1 MQSNV
6 TLPTVKVKGYMPL
19 AFFILGGDMT
29 QRRHHVPMSDTEFE
43 SRYDPQGYR
52 EKRIIA
58 LLEDIAN
65 SLSYLALPARPEP
78 RQYDRP
84 ARPIQ
89 PKTGAIEL

>member
-1 MQSNV
+1 MATYTKDQACRIV
-6 TLPTVKVKGYMPL
+6 AGL
-19 AFFILGGDMT
+19 ASGK
-29 QRRHHVPMSDTEFE
+29 RSHHTPMSDVEFE

-58 LLEDIAN
+58 LLEEIAN
-65 SLSYLALPARPEP
+65 ALSDMALPARPEP

-89 PKTGAIEL
+89 PKSGPIQL